1 MSFEMDFKLFVS
13 KLWNSPTLMTWGNFL
28 SSSGKLLIFTPL
40 ILTTYNVDEIA
51 FWYLLLTINSFA
63 IVIDFGFYPTFSRVI
78 SYVFNGLDKVSDIS
92 DRSNLTKGK
101 NPAWGFM
108 EHVYGTIN
116 STYFFLSILV
126 LGVVYFGSFTSV
138 NTVIQRVSDQ
148 SYLWTS
154 YYIFLIS
161 VVLSFLA
168 RRSDTII
175 IGTNHVALI
184 NRWNIINNIL
194 NSISSILI
202 VYFKFGIEWL
212 AVNQLVFSILL
223 VLRNYFLEIYICQ
236 KRFKNFVFFGFD
248 LEIFK
253 WVWGPTW
260 RSGLGILSSTGLT
273 QVTGIIYT
281 NMSSS
286 FQLASYLITLKLV
299 VTISAFSRAPF
310 YSKIPV
316 FSGLR
321 VQNEISQLV
330 HKTRSAMLKSLWVFV
345 IGISTLFFLGDYLL
359 VLIESNTELESPL
372 FIIFMAFIWFFER
385 HHAMHAQIYS
395 TTNKIP
401 FYKMMI
407 ISGII
412 NVVLMYILV
421 PRIGVWG
428 FPTSLA
434 ISNLLI
440 NNWWNVKISLSS
452 LNQKFWPYFKVSSLP
467 PLIILLLLSIIKLII
482 I

>member
-1 MSFEMDFKLFVS
+1 MFQAVGRLIKKS
-13 KLWNSPTLMTWGNFL
+13 WNSPTLMTWGNFL

-40 ILTTYNVDEIA
+40 VLTTYNVDEIA

-78 SYVFNGLDKVSDIS
+78 SYVFNGLDEVADIS
-92 DRSNLTKGK
+92 DSSNLTKGK
-101 NPAWGFM
+101 NPAWNFM
-108 EHVYGTIN
+108 QQVYGTIN
-116 STYFFLSILV
+116 STYFLLSILV
-126 LGVVYFGSFTSV
+126 LVVVYFGSVTSV
-138 NTVIQRVSDQ
+138 NTIIQRVSEQ

-184 NRWNIINNIL
+184 NRWNIINNVL

-223 VLRNYFLEIYICQ
+223 VVRNYFLEIYICQ
-236 KRFKNFVFFGFD
+236 KKFKNFVFFGFD
-248 LEIFK
+248 FKIFK

-321 VQNEISQLV
+321 VRNEIAQLV
-330 HKTRSAMLKSLWVFV
+330 QKTRLAMLKSLWVFV
-345 IGISTLFFLGDYLL
+345 IGISSLFFLGEYLL
-359 VLIESNTELESPL
+359 ILIGSNTELESPV
-372 FIIFMAFIWFFER
+372 FIVFMAFIWFFER

-407 ISGII
+407 ISGIA
-412 NVVLMYILV
+412 NVILMYILV
-421 PRIGVWG
+421 PKIGVWG

-440 NNWWNVKISLSS
+440 NNWWNVKISLASVHE
-452 LNQKFWPYFKVSSLP
+452 KFWPFFKISALP
-467 PLIILLLLSIIKLII
+467 PLIVLLLLSIIKLVII
-482 I
+482 